1 MANRSFQMKYET
13 QAGLP
18 TRGLTFAKLLDHL
31 REAQECAALMAH
43 LVKAEGTVADE
54 ALGNG
59 WLMVQELLRRTSL
72 KITEMAQG
80 RLN

>member
-1 MANRSFQMKYET
+1 MKYET

-18 TRGLTFAKLLDHL
+18 TRGLTYAKLLDHL
-31 REAQECAALMAH
+31 REAEECCAMMAH
-43 LVKAEGTVADE
+43 LVKAEGTIADE

-59 WLMVQELLRRTSL
+59 WLIMADLIHRMIA
-72 KITEMAQG
+72 KITALAQG

>member
-1 MANRSFQMKYET
+1 MKYET

-18 TRGLTFAKLLDHL
+18 TRGLTYSKMIDHL

-54 ALGNG
+54 ALANG
-59 WLMVQELLRRTSL
+59 WLVIEHALKLMAM
-72 KITEMAQG
+72 KITGLATSG

>member
-1 MANRSFQMKYET
+1 MHYET

-18 TRGLTFAKLLDHL
+18 TRGLTFAKLTEHL
-31 REAQECAALMAH
+31 REAEECCAMMAH
-43 LVKAEGTVADE
+43 LVKAEGTIADE

-59 WLMVQELLRRTSL
+59 WILISQNLEKVRKVVTQ
-72 KITEMAQG
+72 MAMG